1 MQSKLKTKPKN
12 SVTFKARDNYSNDMQ
27 RENPLLI
34 QQMAIWF
41 LKSNILITSES
52 LKVDSQEEI

>member
-1 MQSKLKTKPKN
+1 MQ
-12 SVTFKARDNYSNDMQ
+12 Q
-27 RENPLLI
+27 RNPLLI

-41 LKSNILITSES
+41 PKSNILITSES